1 MVGFPK
7 SGHICAFLDPRFK
20 ERFSIEDE
28 PMVKLMDEIK
38 TYGDQSEVLQASE
51 RLSQDGLQ
59 APTKKRGK
67 FSSIFG
73 TSSASSSISSTG
85 TASVSDQFKRELE
98 IYLQYPSLD
107 IDESPLQWWKLECKR
122 LPLLSIAACK
132 YLCACA
138 TSVISESVFSIGG
151 QVVNSRRSCLKP
163 HKVNSL
169 IFLAKNF
176 HSCS

>member
-1 MVGFPK
+1 MV
-7 SGHICAFLDPRFK
+7 I
-20 ERFSIEDE
+20 
-28 PMVKLMDEIK
+28 
-38 TYGDQSEVLQASE
+38 GDQSEVLQAGE

-73 TSSASSSISSTG
+73 TSSASSSISSTSTG
-85 TASVSDQFKRELE
+85 TASVSDQFKCELE

-122 LPLLSIAACK
+122 LPLLSIAARK
-132 YLCACA
+132 YLCICA
-138 TSVISESVFSIGG
+138 TSITSERVFSVGG
-151 QVVNSRRSCLKP
+151 QVVNSRRSFLKP
-163 HKVNSL
+163 HKVNAL